1 MKISDFSLGITEFLA
16 VLVPGILTTSVL
28 MAELRGSRLVMVESA
43 LDLTLVL
50 IVSYIIGQFLFA
62 IGSKWD
68 WVYDL
73 FKSNKND
80 AYLDVIT
87 KIRSHHESQF
97 DCRNI
102 NRYQWCRTLLMTQFP
117 AAFLEVARKE
127 ADSKLFRSLLFP
139 LIIAMF
145 YLGDSNEEEIA
156 FLCLIMIALAF
167 WRYRSQRLKSCRT
180 AYMHVINLAAS
191 GKL

>member
-16 VLVPGILTTSVL
+16 VLVPGLLTTSVL
-28 MAELRGSRLVMVESA
+28 MAEMSGSRLVMVEDA

-68 WVYDL
+68 WLYDL

-87 KIRSHHESQF
+87 EIRSKHQSQF
-97 DCRNI
+97 ECRDI

-117 AAFLEVARKE
+117 AAFLDVARKE

-139 LIIAMF
+139 LIIAML
-145 YLGDSNEEEIA
+145 YLGNNHEEGMA
-156 FLCLIMIALAF
+156 VLCLIMIALAY
-167 WRYRSQRLKSCRT
+167 WRYRGQRMKSCRT
-180 AYMHVINLAAS
+180 AYVHVINLASS